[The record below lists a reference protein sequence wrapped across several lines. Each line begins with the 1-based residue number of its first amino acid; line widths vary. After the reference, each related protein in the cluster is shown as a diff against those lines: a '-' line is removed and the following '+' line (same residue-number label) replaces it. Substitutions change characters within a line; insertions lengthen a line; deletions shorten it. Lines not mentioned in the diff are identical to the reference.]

1 VGERKDGEKQIQGKI
16 LVHQPAAPRAFTTI
30 VFVLNGEDWTEH
42 EKEEE
47 KKGRTEAEQGGR
59 RREENRGEKPRAE
72 REGELK
78 KKPRSRDEE
87 PEKRAK
93 NIHSNIGE
101 KTEKPW

>member
-78 KKPRSRDEE
+78 KNRGAET
-87 PEKRAK
+87 K
-93 NIHSNIGE
+93 NQKKEQKIYTVI
-101 KTEKPW
+101 